1 MPRSKTPRT
10 ALLSVLVLGLSL
22 GFFPAEALAKGP
34 ARKGA
39 PGKTASTTAPER
51 KPAREPLGR
60 STGSPT
66 EGHLVDG
73 VRLEEGAALRIAPVY
88 VGGNVRYGT
97 RYLVHMIDRAS
108 KRVRHQFPDAVLSV
122 GHLSRQGGG
131 ELDHHASHESG
142 RDADLGFYVS
152 GTAGKPLYAPHFVA
166 FTGDGKA
173 KQWPGAHFDDQKNWA
188 LVEALLTDPEAH
200 VTHIFVAQPL
210 RERLLAYAQRMGVR
224 ENVRVRASETLA
236 QPKGA
241 LPHDDHFHVRI
252 ACPKTSEGCVEN
264 PARKVAHAAHGAKGH
279 GATARAGHGAHP
291 AGHGAPAHG
300 GPAHHGAAGHDAPKP
315 SAPAPK
321 PAPVQERE
329 KAEKTEKKPASD
341 HADVPKLGPFVPG
354 LDSVVIPSPI
364 DDVDGN

>member
-1 MPRSKTPRT
+1 LRRPILAPT
-10 ALLSVLVLGLSL
+10 ALVSLVALGLGLALSP
-22 GFFPAEALAKGP
+22 GEALAKGP
-34 ARKGA
+34 PKKGPGRTASAGA
-39 PGKTASTTAPER
+39 PA
-51 KPAREPLGR
+51 ARAVKEPLGK
-60 STGSPT
+60 SVGSPT

-88 VGGNVRYGT
+88 VAGNVRYGT
-97 RYLVHMIDRAS
+97 RHLVHLIDRAS

-131 ELDHHASHESG
+131 EIDRHASHESG

-166 FTGDGKA
+166 FMGDGKA

-210 RERLLAYAQRMGVR
+210 RDRLLAYAQRMGVR
-224 ENVRVRASETLA
+224 ENVRVRAAETLT

-252 ACPKTSEGCVEN
+252 ACPKNADTCIEN
-264 PARKVAHAAHGAKGH
+264 PARKVARAAHGGRGGH
-279 GATARAGHGAHP
+279 GATARAGHGTP
-291 AGHGAPAHG
+291 SRP
-300 GPAHHGAAGHDAPKP
+300 PAHHGAPPREAPAPSREAPKP
-315 SAPAPK
+315 SPPSKGA
-321 PAPVQERE
+321 ERSTT
-329 KAEKTEKKPASD
+329 AEKTEKKPASD
-341 HADVPKLGPFVPG
+341 HADVPRLGPFVPG
-354 LDSVVIPSPI
+354 LDSVVIPAPI
-364 DDVDGN
+364 DDVDGS